1 MRRTLLIAPGLALL
15 AAAAA
20 VFLPV
25 QHSVASVSGPDPL
38 QTVQVESF
46 SRSLLQTE
54 GASVLL
60 AAGLPVLIALLPPVF
75 AAGRHARRVEILSI
89 ILLSAFVILGG
100 FSIGLLYL
108 PAALAAIVVSRRS
121 PTRTY

>member
-1 MRRTLLIAPGLALL
+1 MRKTLLVAPGLALL
-15 AAAAA
+15 AALAA

-25 QHSVASVSGPDPL
+25 AHSVTSVSGSDPL
-38 QTVQVESF
+38 QTMEVESY

-54 GASVLL
+54 GASVLV
-60 AAGLPVLIALLPPVF
+60 AAGLPVLIALLPLAF
-75 AAGRHARRVEILSI
+75 AAGRHARQVEILSI

-108 PAALAAIVVSRRS
+108 PAALAAFVVSRRS
-121 PTRTY
+121 PARTY